1 MRVAG
6 RGRGTSGL
14 RARAGER
21 WGGASAA
28 QGWGSSFNNQLREP

>member
-1 MRVAG
+1 MVAG
-6 RGRGTSGL
+6 RGRGTSG
-14 RARAGER
+14 ARAGEW